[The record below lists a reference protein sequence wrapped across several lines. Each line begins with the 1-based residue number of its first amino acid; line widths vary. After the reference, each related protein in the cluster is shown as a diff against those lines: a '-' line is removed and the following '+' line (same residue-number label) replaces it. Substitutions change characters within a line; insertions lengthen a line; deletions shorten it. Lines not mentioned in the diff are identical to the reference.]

1 MHRAMMARLRALLL
15 LLLLALASGPTAGSG
30 ASLQFTQSADGRSFA
45 IRSARAQW
53 LASAGAQL
61 NKTSLPTA
69 APQQPRDGE
78 PAPPPATTRSGADA
92 LGAFTATATDYL
104 LPGGAK
110 LTTTTR
116 VYDAAASPG
125 RLVVVFE
132 QQISGAVTQG
142 LALGAATSTAQR
154 EVSLAWPTFQQPHV
168 TGPSPPPPPPPPANC
183 TLLEETDFNGG
194 DFQRLTGVPSPEACC
209 ELCTK
214 LATCEVF
221 VWYTAKRSGTTGNGT
236 TTHCNLKSQ
245 IVKKLTNSPN
255 HTAGICHSHAPPP
268 AIRGPALNAF
278 TMWGT

>member
-1 MHRAMMARLRALLL
+1 MMARLRALL

-69 APQQPRDGE
+69 PQQPRDGE

-92 LGAFTATATDYL
+92 LGAFTATATNYL

-168 TGPSPPPPPPPPANC
+168 TGPSPPTPAPPPANC
-183 TLLEETDFNGG
+183 TLLEETDFN
-194 DFQRLTGVPSPEACC
+194 
-209 ELCTK
+209 
-214 LATCEVF
+214 
-221 VWYTAKRSGTTGNGT
+221 
-236 TTHCNLKSQ
+236 
-245 IVKKLTNSPN
+245 
-255 HTAGICHSHAPPP
+255 
-268 AIRGPALNAF
+268 
-278 TMWGT
+278 